1 MENNINDKRYVDA
14 AEILDNT
21 ANFVTNNW
29 DKVILV
35 SEKNTEDGGKEII
48 FHASEDDK
56 RKLTESVKE
65 VRDEENRCLVS
76 VNETADGF
84 KLTVGG
90 TFLKHP
96 RYGKVVWEVV
106 DNILN

>member
-1 MENNINDKRYVDA
+1 MENNNNDKGYVDA

-35 SEKNTEDGGKEII
+35 SERNTEDGGKEMA
-48 FHASEDDK
+48 FRTSEDGR
-56 RKLTESVKE
+56 RKLTESVRE
-65 VRDEENRCLVS
+65 VRDEEDRRLVS

-84 KLTVGG
+84 RLTVGG

-96 RYGKVVWEVV
+96 RYGKTVWEVV
-106 DNILN
+106 DNIIN